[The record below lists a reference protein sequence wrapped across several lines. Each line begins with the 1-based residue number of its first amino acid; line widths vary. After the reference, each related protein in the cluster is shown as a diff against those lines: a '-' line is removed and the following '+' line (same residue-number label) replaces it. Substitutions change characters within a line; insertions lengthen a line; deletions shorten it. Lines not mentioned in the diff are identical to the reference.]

1 MTDLTD
7 TTELHDDPART
18 DGEARRRTR
27 ADERADA
34 VPTPSRSELAERIAA
49 LEREL
54 EETRERAEENLRNWQ
69 RSAADFANFRRR
81 TDEERA
87 DVAQFG
93 KALLV
98 GKLLTVLD
106 DFERALG
113 SIPED
118 LAGLS
123 WVEGVRLVDRKL
135 RAVLESEGVT
145 PIEALGQ
152 QFDPNVHE
160 AVLHEETADHPD
172 NEVTGELQRGYRLG
186 ERVIRPTLVKVAN
199 NPRGGA
205 ATTSTDSTD
214 HDK

>member
-1 MTDLTD
+1 MTD
-7 TTELHDDPART
+7 TTEVHDGAPAA
-18 DGEARRRTR
+18 DGEAPRRTR
-27 ADERADA
+27 AEERAEA
-34 VPTPSRSELAERIAA
+34 VRTPSRIELAERIAT

-54 EETRERAEENLRNWQ
+54 EEARARAEENLRNWQ

-81 TDEERA
+81 TDDERA
-87 DVAQFG
+87 EIAQFG

-113 SIPED
+113 SIPDD
-118 LAGLS
+118 LAALS
-123 WVEGVRLVDRKL
+123 WVEGVRLVERKL

-152 QFDPNVHE
+152 QFDPNLHE

-186 ERVIRPTLVKVAN
+186 DRVIRPTLVKVAN
-199 NPRGGA
+199 NPGGTSSGE
-205 ATTSTDSTD
+205 TTNDKADS
-214 HDK
+214 

>member
-1 MTDLTD
+1 MTD
-7 TTELHDDPART
+7 TTELHDNAPPT

-27 ADERADA
+27 AEERAEA
-34 VPTPSRSELAERIAA
+34 VHTPSRAELAARIEE

-54 EETRERAEENLRNWQ
+54 EETRKRAEDNLRNWQ
-69 RSAADFANFRRR
+69 RAAADFANFRRR

-87 DVAQFG
+87 DMAQFG

-106 DFERALG
+106 DFERALA

-118 LAGLS
+118 LAALS

-145 PIEALGQ
+145 PIEALGE
-152 QFDPNVHE
+152 QFDPNLHE
-160 AVLHEETADHPD
+160 AVLHEETTEHPD
-172 NEVTGELQRGYRLG
+172 NQVTGELQRGYRLG
-186 ERVIRPTLVKVAN
+186 DRVIRPTLVKVAN
-199 NPRGGA
+199 NPGGTPA
-205 ATTSTDSTD
+205 RASTN
-214 HDK
+214 